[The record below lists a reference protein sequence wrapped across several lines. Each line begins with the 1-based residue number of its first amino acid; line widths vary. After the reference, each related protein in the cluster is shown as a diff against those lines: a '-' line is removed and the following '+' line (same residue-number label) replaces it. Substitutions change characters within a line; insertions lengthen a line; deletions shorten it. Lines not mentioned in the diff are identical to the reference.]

1 MVSHIFLLLF
11 NYTMG
16 KQINSDL
23 SLSGALIGKVIDD
36 EVNVTASSRN
46 KNYFFSVIYY
56 KK

>member
-1 MVSHIFLLLF
+1 
-11 NYTMG
+11 MG